1 MMEAA
6 GPAREDPY
14 LPFIHGAKV
23 ERQPAGK
30 QQRTLTLP
38 VYRLRAIT
46 SGRGRVEVD
55 GTGYGLAAG
64 DVVLL
69 APGSTTRMHYEAVTL
84 TSMVHFDVVYQS
96 CRRLRTPLR
105 DCRAPPGWPADE
117 PLVQPPP
124 EEVWGCRLDPG
135 PHRGLAGTVQT
146 ICEEWHAG
154 GADILKLQSA
164 HHRLQGLLLRLLA
177 AGRPAAAPGPLYQRV
192 LHAESIAIAFR
203 GQEFGVEQFAA
214 AAGLSP
220 SRFALVYRRLRGRTP
235 GSFLAGIRLERARNL
250 LADDGLPVGETA
262 RRVGFRSVS
271 AFIRFFRRH
280 TGRSPQAWRN
290 ELGDPQR

>member
-1 MMEAA
+1 MRETAA
-6 GPAREDPY
+6 QAREHPY

-23 ERQPAGK
+23 ERQTAGK
-30 QQRTLTLP
+30 QQRALTLP

-46 SGRGRVEVD
+46 SGRGRMEID
-55 GTGYGLAAG
+55 GTRYGLAPG

-69 APGSTTRMHYEAVTL
+69 VPGATTRMRYEAVTL
-84 TSMVHFDVVYQS
+84 TSLVHFDVVYQS

-105 DCRAPPGWPADE
+105 DCRPPPGWPADE

-124 EEVWGCRLDPG
+124 EEVWGYRLDPG

-146 ICEEWHAG
+146 ICEEWRAG

-164 HHRLQGLLLRLLA
+164 HHRLQGLLLGLLA
-177 AGRPAAAPGPLYQRV
+177 AGRPARAAGPLYQRV
-192 LHAESIAIAFR
+192 LHAESVALAFR
-203 GQEFGVEQFAA
+203 SQEFGVEQFAA

-220 SRFALVYRRLRGRTP
+220 SRFALVYRSLRGRTP
-235 GSFLAGIRLERARNL
+235 GSFLAGIKLERARNL
-250 LADDGLPVGETA
+250 LADDGRSVGETA
-262 RRVGFRSVS
+262 RSIGFRSVS

-280 TGRSPQAWRN
+280 TGRSPQAWRA
-290 ELGDPQR
+290 GRSSSGR